1 MPTPKATI
9 RGLRLAGLV
18 RPFKWAIQSSFKEI
32 GKSVCLK
39 QLTGGFQDHSWAM
52 AHLISTIRVVSK
64 RFPKITTRTMEVLAE
79 DRAMTSFEF
88 SDPHEAFS
96 HQFNFN

>member
-1 MPTPKATI
+1 MV
-9 RGLRLAGLV
+9 GLV
-18 RPFKWAIQSSFKEI
+18 RPFKWATQSSSKET
-32 GKSVCLK
+32 GKSVYLK
-39 QLTGGFQDHSWAM
+39 QSIGGFQDHSWAM

-88 SDPHEAFS
+88 SDSHEAFFTS
-96 HQFNFN
+96 I